1 MKKRKIR
8 YDRILLPI
16 LILCVIIFGISSCH
30 KTEETKVQSKPIH
43 TTTTFLKNAL
53 KPVGQTLYIYGGG
66 WNEAQ
71 TGSGTETLTL
81 GLSKEW
87 KSFYDTQDSSYN
99 YENYMYEIHKGLDC
113 SGYVGWSI
121 YNTLETKSNHGN
133 GYVLKAEEM
142 TKTFANMKLGSYKD
156 SIQNAKPGDI
166 VSMANAHVYIVLAVC
181 EDGSLLI
188 AHSSPPGVKISGTYD
203 QNGNSNSQAVGY
215 AQKIMKTYYPDWY
228 SRYPNCTVDSSFTEP
243 SNVSLFHWNSKTLKD
258 TDQLHSM
265 SIDQIIQTLIK

>member
-71 TGSGTETLTL
+71 TGSGTEALTL

-87 KSFYDTQDSSYN
+87 KFKFTSCRICTKN
-99 YENYMYEIHKGLDC
+99 YEN
-113 SGYVGWSI
+113 
-121 YNTLETKSNHGN
+121 
-133 GYVLKAEEM
+133 VLSRLVQSLS
-142 TKTFANMKLGSYKD
+142 KL
-156 SIQNAKPGDI
+156 
-166 VSMANAHVYIVLAVC
+166 HC
-181 EDGSLLI
+181 
-188 AHSSPPGVKISGTYD
+188 
-203 QNGNSNSQAVGY
+203 
-215 AQKIMKTYYPDWY
+215 
-228 SRYPNCTVDSSFTEP
+228 RF
-243 SNVSLFHWNSKTLKD
+243 
-258 TDQLHSM
+258 
-265 SIDQIIQTLIK
+265 